1 MGKAPKTRT
10 KANDASS
17 AKPASMEAQSSNDSP
32 ETTKQVTRKA
42 TNILS
47 ARNNVKT
54 QAQDALENL
63 QATGKNK
70 LILVNT
76 AAESRRS

>member
-32 ETTKQVTRKA
+32 ETTQVTRKA